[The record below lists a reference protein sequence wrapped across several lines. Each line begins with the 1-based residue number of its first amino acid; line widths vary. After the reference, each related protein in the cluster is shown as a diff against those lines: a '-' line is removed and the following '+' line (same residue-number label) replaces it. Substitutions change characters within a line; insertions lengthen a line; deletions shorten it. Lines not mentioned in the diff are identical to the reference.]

1 MRSDP
6 APGEQLKVWRLCRA
20 VHASTAFSG
29 EGARRFG
36 GRWNS
41 RGVPMVYT
49 STSLAL
55 AAIELFVHL
64 EPSLAPDDLMAISA
78 TLPEGEP
85 ARTIELSDLPR
96 DWHADPTGP
105 RRIGDAWIGSGASLA
120 LRVPSV
126 PIPPEW
132 NVLVNPLHPR
142 WSEIRIDPAQRFV
155 FDARMFA
162 ASAKSDSA

>member
-1 MRSDP
+1 MRC
-6 APGEQLKVWRLCRA
+6 WRICRA
-20 VHASTAFSG
+20 PYAADAFSG

-55 AAIELFVHL
+55 GAIELFVHL
-64 EPSLAPDDLMAISA
+64 EPNLAPDDLVAIPA

-85 ARTIELSDLPR
+85 ARTILPSDLPP
-96 DWHADPTGP
+96 DWRADETRP
-105 RRIGDAWIGSGASLA
+105 RAMGDEWIRSAASLA

-132 NVLVNPLHPR
+132 NVLINPRHPR
-142 WSEIRIDPAQRFV
+142 FRELQIDSPQPFV
-155 FDARMFA
+155 FAPR
-162 ASAKSDSA
+162 